1 MMARHHLYDSN
12 RRGLIRKTG
21 HVGNHNWGNR
31 ICMTFVH
38 GMGALNQEKPTSY
51 VLVYM
56 AALLPGQN
64 DPNLK

>member
-1 MMARHHLYDSN
+1 
-12 RRGLIRKTG
+12 
-21 HVGNHNWGNR
+21 
-31 ICMTFVH
+31 MTFVH

-64 DPNLK
+64 DPNLRRLQKG